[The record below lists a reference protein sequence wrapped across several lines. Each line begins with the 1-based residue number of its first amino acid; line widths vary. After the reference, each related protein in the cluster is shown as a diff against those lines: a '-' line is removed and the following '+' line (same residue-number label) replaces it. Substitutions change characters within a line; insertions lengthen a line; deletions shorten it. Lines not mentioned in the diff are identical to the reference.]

1 VLFRPDGRAVLATAW
16 GGDSYAQLWDVP
28 VPLEGTPERIKLWTR
43 VLTGMGLDDQGAM
56 HFLDPPAWE
65 QDRRRLAELGG
76 PP

>member
-1 VLFRPDGRAVLATAW
+1 VVFRPDGRAVLTGYHPDPLAR
-16 GGDSYAQLWDVP
+16 LWDVP
-28 VPLEGTPERIKLWTR
+28 APLQGTPERIKLWAR
-43 VLTGMGLDDQGAM
+43 VLTGMDLDDQGAM